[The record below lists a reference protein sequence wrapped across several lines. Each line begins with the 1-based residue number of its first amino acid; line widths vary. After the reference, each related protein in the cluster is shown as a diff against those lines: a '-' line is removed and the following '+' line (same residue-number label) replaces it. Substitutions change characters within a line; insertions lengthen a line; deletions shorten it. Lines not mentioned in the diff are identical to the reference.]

1 MKVDPEITAQLRA
14 FAGGDHQAL
23 DRIMPFV
30 YDQLKRL
37 AHARL
42 AGERH
47 GHTLN
52 TTGLVHEAYLRL
64 AEISDMQWQNRS
76 HFYAMA
82 STIMRRV
89 LVNYAVR
96 RKALKRGGGAID
108 TTLDEE
114 RLLPEEDADAILA
127 LHEALLIFEDLYP
140 RQGEVVQQRFFGG
153 MTAEEIAA
161 SLHLSTRTVDRD
173 VKFAKAWLSREI
185 KKSVDL

>member
-14 FAGGDHQAL
+14 FAGGDHEAL

-42 AGERH
+42 VGERR

-64 AEISDMQWQNRS
+64 AEISEMEWRDRG

-82 STIMRRV
+82 STVMRRV
-89 LVNYAVR
+89 LVNYALK
-96 RKALKRGGGAID
+96 RKALKRGGGGAD
-108 TTLDEE
+108 ATLDEE
-114 RLLPEEDADAILA
+114 RLLPEEDADAIVD
-127 LHEALLIFEDLYP
+127 LHEALSRFEDLYP
-140 RQGEVVQQRFFGG
+140 RQGQVVELRFFGG
-153 MTAEEIAA
+153 LTAEEIAV
-161 SLHLSTRTVDRD
+161 SLGLSARTVERD
-173 VKFAKAWLSREI
+173 ARFAKAWLAREMRSP
-185 KKSVDL
+185 KP

>member
-1 MKVDPEITAQLRA
+1 MKADPEITAQLQA
-14 FAGGDHQAL
+14 FAGGDSEAL

-42 AGERH
+42 VGERQ

-64 AEISDMQWQNRS
+64 AEISEMEWHDRS

-82 STIMRRV
+82 STVMRRV
-89 LVNYAVR
+89 LVNYALK
-96 RKALKRGGGAID
+96 RKALKRGGGAED
-108 TTLDEE
+108 VTLEEE
-114 RLLPEEDADAILA
+114 RLLPEADADAIIS
-127 LHEALLIFEDLYP
+127 LHEALSSFEDLYP
-140 RQGEVVQQRFFGG
+140 RQGQVVQHRFFGG
-153 MTAEEIAA
+153 MTTEEIAE
-161 SLHLSTRTVDRD
+161 SLNMSTRTIDRD
-173 VKFAKAWLSREI
+173 VKFAKAWLAREM